1 MHSRTG
7 RYGRFYGCSNDPI
20 CKFISNNL

>member
-20 CKFISNNL
+20 CKFISNYL